1 MKTIELQEAASGARA
16 KILADFGFN
25 CYSFSVP
32 QDGGDLEVLWA
43 AADFEHGTQRPSGSG
58 IPILFP
64 FPGRIQGT
72 QLFWDG
78 QTYQLEEG
86 DGLGNAI
93 HGFVHRRPWRVVE
106 SSTEHIVGQFQ
117 ASVDDPAILDSWPA
131 DFCITATYKLAG
143 TALQTSYKIENPDKR
158 PLPCGLGTHPY
169 FRVPLGSEDKDAC
182 EVRVPVSSRLLLD
195 NMIANGQSEPVDNPE
210 QFRDGMRFGAMS
222 FDNIFGGLSFRDGAC
237 ASQIRDPAGSTLTMK
252 FNDAFQ
258 YCVLYNPPHREAV
271 CVEPY
276 TCVPDP
282 FRLAREGFDAGL
294 RVLQPGESFLA
305 VVEIRID

>member
-1 MKTIELQEAASGARA
+1 MKTIELQEAATGARA

-32 QDGGDLEVLWA
+32 RDTGDLEVIWA

-72 QLFWDG
+72 QLFWNG
-78 QTYQLEEG
+78 QIYQLEEG

-93 HGFVHRRPWRVVE
+93 HGFVHRRPWRVIE
-106 SSTEHIVGQFQ
+106 SSADRVVGQFQ
-117 ASVDDPAILDSWPA
+117 ASVDDPAILESWPA
-131 DFCITATYKLAG
+131 DFCITATYTLAG
-143 TALQTSYKIENPDKR
+143 TALQISYKIENPDNR

-169 FRVPLGSEDKDAC
+169 FRVPLGGEDKNAC

-195 NMIANGQSEPVDNPE
+195 NMIATGQSEPIDNPE
-210 QFRDGMRFGAMS
+210 QFRDGLRFGAMS
-222 FDNIFGGLSFRDGAC
+222 FDNIFGELSFRDGAC
-237 ASQIRDPAGSTLTMK
+237 ASQIRDPAGSTLTMM
-252 FNDAFQ
+252 FNDMFQ

-271 CVEPY
+271 CIEPY
-276 TCVPDP
+276 TCIPDA
-282 FRLAREGFDAGL
+282 FRLAREGIDAGL

-305 VVEIRID
+305 EVEIRID